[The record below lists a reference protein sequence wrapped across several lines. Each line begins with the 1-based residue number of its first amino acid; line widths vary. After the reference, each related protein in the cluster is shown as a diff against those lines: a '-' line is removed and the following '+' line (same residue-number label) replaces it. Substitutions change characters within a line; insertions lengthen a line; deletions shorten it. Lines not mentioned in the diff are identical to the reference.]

1 MILPVRVLKISL
13 KTIAIFVKRADD
25 GWFGKKAMKVNH
37 STSSFSF
44 LVPAFINAALSEED
58 PIVQLEV
65 DDTKNSLY
73 TRSEKGAIQVFD
85 LGTDGQGL
93 TKVAAANHQSI
104 TKEATRIAQ

>member
-1 MILPVRVLKISL
+1 MREWSSCPVP
-13 KTIAIFVKRADD
+13 RA
-25 GWFGKKAMKVNH
+25 AC
-37 STSSFSF
+37 FSQAAATGF
-44 LVPAFINAALSEED
+44 CAALSEED